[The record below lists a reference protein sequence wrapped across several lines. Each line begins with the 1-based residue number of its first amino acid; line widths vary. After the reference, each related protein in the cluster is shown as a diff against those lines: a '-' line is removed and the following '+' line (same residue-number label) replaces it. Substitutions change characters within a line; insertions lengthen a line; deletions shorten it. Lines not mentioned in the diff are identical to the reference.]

1 MRHGHNAFQY
11 QSSPNNLHFIKS
23 LCNSSMPRIASSC
36 VNVNGWWNVTF
47 RCLLEQYALGNHVG
61 NRTFCIAILRAQ
73 IIKRERRPLKIAHA
87 NLTGTMK
94 AKHSSGFSM
103 PHSAAMTYPVDVAS
117 EPRLII
123 KSFNAPF
130 SLLVYVQLLLLL
142 VCFPLCFVNKTIL
155 TSFKSILRH
164 IAWRPNK
171 MPCATRW
178 VIWCK
183 CTRCIAENDCM

>member
-36 VNVNGWWNVTF
+36 VNANGGWNVTF
-47 RCLLEQYALGNHVG
+47 QCLLAQNALGNHVG
-61 NRTFCIAILRAQ
+61 NRTVCICILRPQ
-73 IIKRERRPLKIAHA
+73 IIKREKRPLKIAHA

-94 AKHSSGFSM
+94 AKHSSGFPM

-117 EPRLII
+117 EPRLIV

-130 SLLVYVQLLLLL
+130 
-142 VCFPLCFVNKTIL
+142 VCFPFCFVYKTIL
-155 TSFKSILRH
+155 TSFFTSLCLKTKQNAVCNAVGNLMQVHPLRRRKWLH
-164 IAWRPNK
+164 VSLNRARLN
-171 MPCATRW
+171 
-178 VIWCK
+178 
-183 CTRCIAENDCM
+183 